1 VRASAKTVNYSATYG
16 ASAKKIAE
24 AADISLK
31 EAKTLHETYWKVNWS
46 VKSSLKV
53 WKLKR

>member
-31 EAKTLHETYWKVNWS
+31 EAKTLHETG
-46 VKSSLKV
+46 
-53 WKLKR
+53 R

>member
-1 VRASAKTVNYSATYG
+1 MEHLL
-16 ASAKKIAE
+16 KIAE
-24 AADISLK
+24 AADISQ